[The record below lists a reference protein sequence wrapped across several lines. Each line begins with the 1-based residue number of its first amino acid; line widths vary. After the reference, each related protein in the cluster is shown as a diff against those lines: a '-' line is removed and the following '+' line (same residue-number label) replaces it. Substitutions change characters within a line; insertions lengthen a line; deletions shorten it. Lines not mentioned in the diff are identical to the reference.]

1 MANRLLNE
9 KRGEKKETEEHKR
22 GEKRREKETV
32 ERREKKRD
40 RRIVF
45 HDGHGGEVRDP
56 STIHSV
62 HWLWAN
68 WDPAHS
74 AYSASVAF
82 ACEHRAIVHSAKT
95 HTMTLHDD

>member
-1 MANRLLNE
+1 M
-9 KRGEKKETEEHKR
+9 KREERKKD
-22 GEKRREKETV
+22 RRTQ
-32 ERREKKRD
+32 ERREEKRERDSREKREEERRD